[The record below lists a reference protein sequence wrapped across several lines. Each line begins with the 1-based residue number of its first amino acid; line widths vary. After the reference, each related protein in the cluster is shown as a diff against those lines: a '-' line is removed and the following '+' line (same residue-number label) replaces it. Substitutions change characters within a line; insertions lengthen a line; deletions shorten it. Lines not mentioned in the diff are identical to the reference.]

1 MREQTKRQVEETY
14 SGAARFS
21 GTIIAIVAALSAI
34 FAVKN
39 MATQEPFGAQLLGA
53 VFFGLMA
60 AALITA
66 RAEDP
71 SKSKNHTQD

>member
-1 MREQTKRQVEETY
+1 MREETKQQVQEFY
-14 SGAARFS
+14 AGAARFS
-21 GTIIAIVAALSAI
+21 GTIIAIVATLSAV

-39 MATQEPFGAQLLGA
+39 MVTREPFGAQLLGA

-60 AALITA
+60 AALVTA

-71 SKSKNHTQD
+71 SKMKDRNQD